1 MEENKR
7 IIDYVPN
14 EYVKDLSEFTHKW
27 FYNENNP
34 EIEKSAFGIMY
45 DYAVSHQLTEK
56 KNQE

>member
-7 IIDYVPN
+7 IIDYAPN

-34 EIEKSAFGIMY
+34 EIEKSAFSIMY
-45 DYAVSHQLTEK
+45 KYAISHQLSEK
-56 KNQE
+56 ENQE

>member
-1 MEENKR
+1 MKENKR

-56 KNQE
+56 EN